1 LSPGQA
7 AAGERTTAEEKLIPM
22 SRHFRLA
29 AIIPAIL
36 FYVALSF
43 DAHVADARGPGRT
56 TSGKH
61 TNTGAASKTTT
72 GTVNVKGYYRKDGTY
87 VRPHVRTAPD
97 GNPYNNYSF
106 PGNYNPNTGRI
117 TGGDPAAYLNRYYGR
132 FGTSSGYGT
141 MNPGY
146 AARGTVSPLSNPAS
160 SNAAG
165 AAAPQQLAMLPPA
178 RSVIPPTPELT
189 KTYASLVQY
198 DGPQI
203 KSGITLD
210 AQFIDDGSGN
220 GQAVVSDVRSYLL
233 KGSFVTVKPGNRDWP
248 KPKILDRQTLNKLQI
263 LSDRPWVI
271 GSVTNNETVLECVY
285 GETHPLGQ
293 KKGACRDNYGNRYH
307 VNLLP

>member
-1 LSPGQA
+1 
-7 AAGERTTAEEKLIPM
+7 M
-22 SRHFRLA
+22 SRHLRLA
-29 AIIPAIL
+29 AIIAAIL
-36 FYVALSF
+36 FYFALSF
-43 DAHVADARGPGRT
+43 DAHIADARGAGRS

-87 VRPHVRTAPD
+87 VRPHVRTPPD

-117 TGGDPAAYLNRYYGR
+117 TGGDPAAYLNRNR
-132 FGTSSGYGT
+132 TGTTSGYST
-141 MNPGY
+141 MIPAY
-146 AARGTVSPLSNPAS
+146 APSETASPLGNPAS
-160 SNAAG
+160 SSSAS
-165 AAAPQQLAMLPPA
+165 APQQVAMLPSTAPGL
-178 RSVIPPTPELT
+178 SIVPPNQEIT

-198 DGPQI
+198 DGPKI

-220 GQAVVSDVRSYLL
+220 GEAVVSDMRNYML
-233 KGSFVTVKPGNRDWP
+233 KGTFSTIKPGSRDWP

-271 GSVTNNETVLECVY
+271 GSVTNSETVLECVY
-285 GETHPLGQ
+285 GATRPLEQ
-293 KKGACRDNYGNRYH
+293 KMGACRDNFGNRYH
-307 VNLLP
+307 LVLTR